1 MRFDLE
7 KSIQILERTPKVL
20 EIMLVGLDD
29 SWIRSNEGGDTWS
42 PFDILGHLI
51 HGEKTDWIPRMRI
64 ILEQR
69 ANFPFPPFDRH
80 AMLVDN
86 KRKSLRD
93 LLVMFKQLR
102 GANILAL
109 KTAKLN
115 DRRLN
120 LKGLHPDFG
129 MVSLKQLIAAW
140 VVHDLHHIA
149 QISRAMAYQYRHEVG
164 PWKEYLRILDWKPG
178 SEKGE
183 NEG

>member
-20 EIMLVGLDD
+20 ENMLRGLDD
-29 SWIRSNEGGDTWS
+29 SWIRNHEGEDTWT

-69 ANFPFPPFDRH
+69 ANFPFPPFDRY
-80 AMLVDN
+80 AMLADN
-86 KRKSLRD
+86 KRKNLRD
-93 LLVMFKQLR
+93 LLVLFKQLR

-109 KTAKLN
+109 KTAKLSE
-115 DRRLN
+115 RRLD
-120 LKGLHPDFG
+120 LKGIHPDFG
-129 MVSLKQLIAAW
+129 KVSLKQLIAAW

-149 QISRAMAYQYRHEVG
+149 HISRVMAFQYRHEVG
-164 PWKEYLRILDWKPG
+164 PWRAYLPILDWKPEPEDG
-178 SEKGE
+178 NTG
-183 NEG
+183 